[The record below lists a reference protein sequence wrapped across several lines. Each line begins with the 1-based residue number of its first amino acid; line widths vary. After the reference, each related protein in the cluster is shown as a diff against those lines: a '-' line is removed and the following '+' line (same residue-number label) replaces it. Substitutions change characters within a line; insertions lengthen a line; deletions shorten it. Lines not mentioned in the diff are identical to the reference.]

1 MNWENP
7 IYLKIIAGFQAIGGL
22 LSAVS
27 VLIVFASRVGSQS
40 LSTNIFDILF
50 LVGYL
55 VIFYAGIQLWR
66 HTELGYKLSFVVQ
79 YLQLIILETPVLNYR
94 FSALLDATV
103 YGTSGFSFG
112 YDGFFA
118 LGGRYELL
126 LTPTNDSILIGINLI
141 AALILYIL
149 YKNRESIQQ

>member
-1 MNWENP
+1 MNWKNP
-7 IYLKIIAGFQAIGGL
+7 IYTKIIAGFQVIGGL

-27 VLIVFASRVGSQS
+27 VLIVFASHVGSQS

-50 LVGYL
+50 LIGYL
-55 VIFYAGIQLWR
+55 VILVAGVQLWKR
-66 HTELGYKLSFVVQ
+66 TELGYKLSFVIQ
-79 YLQLIILETPVLNYR
+79 YLQLIILETPLLNYR

-103 YGTSGFSFG
+103 YATSAIGFG

-118 LGGRYELL
+118 FGGRYELV
-126 LTPTNDSILIGINLI
+126 LTPTNDHILIGVNLI

-149 YKNRESIQQ
+149 YQNREAVTR